1 MTIATELQH
10 YNDGL
15 LDAYDA
21 VDAKGGTIP
30 ANLNL
35 DNLPTA
41 IGTISGGGGGDRPA
55 DWLKMPTDAN
65 VSDNEIY
72 FLLEM
77 AKDRTEDYLAK
88 WGINASANYDIEFG
102 TTVNGAFVV
111 DPTYSETN
119 LTPGAYTFYDLAIPM
134 SIFHTTGETK
144 QVIMRVKTSGNITS
158 VSTYTS
164 GKQSIGKRTIEIKGK
179 ATNLTYFKVGTNNAA
194 LSAYALRYCTL
205 LGTNNVTNFS
215 GTFDYCYSLSEVS
228 LDTSNGTNFQ
238 YMFRN
243 CASLTTIPQL
253 DTSSGTNFDR
263 MFAGCASLTTI
274 PQLDT
279 SDGTNFAN
287 MFDGCYS
294 LTKADFSG
302 YDFSSATNMGAF
314 TGSDTYLDGG
324 GKIYLPNKDK
334 FPAAGILG
342 TNAFTM
348 NEDNSNPINYIIS
361 DASGMIPLQANG
373 TSIFGTSAY
382 VYVYVPDA
390 LLATY
395 QADTYWSTL
404 GTRLKG
410 FSDLPS

>member
-1 MTIATELQH
+1 MSVASELEAMST
-10 YNDGL
+10 NIGA
-15 LDAYDA
+15 AYDA
-21 VDAKGGTIP
+21 VNGRGGTLP
-30 ANLNL
+30 ANKNL

-41 IGTISGGGGGDRPA
+41 IGTISGGGGDRPA
-55 DWLKMPTDAN
+55 NWLKMPTDAN
-65 VSDNEIY
+65 IANNEIY

-77 AKDRTEDYLAK
+77 SKDRTEDYLAK

-111 DPTYSETN
+111 DPTYSKTN
-119 LTPGAYTFYDLAIPM
+119 LAPGAYTYHSLIIPM

-158 VSTYTS
+158 VSLSSMGATHALN
-164 GKQSIGKRTIEIKGK
+164 KRTIEIKGR
-179 ATNLTYFKVGTNNAA
+179 ATNLTYFNVGTNSAGG
-194 LSAYALRYCTL
+194 SAYALRYCTL
-205 LGTNNVTNFS
+205 LGTNNVTS
-215 GTFDYCYSLSEVS
+215 LIGAFDYCYSLLEVS
-228 LDTSNGTNFQ
+228 FDTSNVTNFS
-238 YMFRN
+238 YAFRN
-243 CASLTTIPQL
+243 CASLTTAPQL

-263 MFAGCASLTTI
+263 MFAGCTSLTSI

-279 SDGTNFAN
+279 SGVTNFAN

-314 TGSDTYLDGG
+314 TGSNTYLDGG

-334 FPAAGILG
+334 FPVAGILG

-348 NEDNSNPINYIIS
+348 KEDNTNPINYIIS
-361 DASGMIPLQANG
+361 DTSGMIPLQTNG
-373 TSIFGTSAY
+373 TSIFGTAAY
-382 VYVYVPDA
+382 VYVYVPDD

-395 QADTYWSTL
+395 QADAYWATL
-404 GTRLKG
+404 GARLKG
-410 FSDLPS
+410 LSELSS